1 MPQMDALQLAAGAYT
16 AATWD
21 QSTWRQFGRET
32 GMTDLLSRHA
42 RLYRSQDFG
51 DDDYPEAALEALGWV
66 LTEAG
71 VESPGEKG
79 RMDLLAD
86 SMPDLPGWIEA
97 NAPARTRRL
106 FREYLAARDIS
117 EIPEQWRSNRGAG
130 STAQNTDP
138 ASGLVAPE
146 PASWDITPTSV
157 KNDDPDQSRGGLDA
171 SLSPRPADPAA
182 RKTALTATPSSA
194 TTVRP
199 AATSGTPA
207 SSPGTVRSLFI
218 VHGHD
223 EAAMNSV
230 RVYVARHTGTL
241 PVSLAEEA
249 GRGRT
254 IIEKFE
260 DHGDEASYVIV
271 LLTPDDVGQTVGEH
285 QAGNEP
291 SKRARQNVVLELG
304 YFIGKIGRE
313 NVIVLDAS
321 VERPSDL
328 NGLSYIAYP
337 GMNWKDE
344 LRAELV
350 AAGIIN

>member
-1 MPQMDALQLAAGAYT
+1 MDGLQLAAGAYT

-21 QSTWRQFGRET
+21 QSAWRQFGRET
-32 GMTDLLSRHA
+32 GMTDILSRHA

-51 DDDYPEAALEALGWV
+51 DDDYPDAALEALGWV

-86 SMPDLPGWIEA
+86 SMPDLPGWIEV

-106 FREYLAARDIS
+106 FREYLAARDVS
-117 EIPEQWRSNRGAG
+117 EIPEQWRPDRSAG
-130 STAQNTDP
+130 STTESTDP
-138 ASGLVAPE
+138 TASLIAPE
-146 PASWDITPTSV
+146 PAPREAAPASAIHQNSG
-157 KNDDPDQSRGGLDA
+157 QSAGEPA
-171 SLSPRPADPAA
+171 APSAARPADPAP
-182 RKTALTATPSSA
+182 RKVALTATPSPA
-194 TTVRP
+194 TTATP
-199 AATSGTPA
+199 AASSGALSSSSGT
-207 SSPGTVRSLFI
+207 TRSLFI

-230 RVYVARHTGTL
+230 RVYVARHTGSL

-260 DHGDEASYVIV
+260 DHGDDASYVIV
-271 LLTPDDVGQTVGEH
+271 LLTPDDVGQTVGAR
-285 QAGNEP
+285 QAGDEP
-291 SKRARQNVVLELG
+291 LKRARQNVVLELG

-337 GMNWKDE
+337 GINWKDE

-350 AAGIIN
+350 AAGVIN